1 MEKYLIA
8 VDLKDFDT
16 CLDEAKSL
24 QKILR
29 AKGINATWSA
39 RHNLECVE
47 LNTPNGTIEF
57 VTFRT
62 LAHEGFTVG
71 KRYDKVF
78 YISPACPQFNK
89 RVKEPVYATDYLEW
103 VLSKEHDQ
111 SSSKFENLK
120 LKCAS
125 CKNLP
130 ICAIKDE
137 YFDIQNAIWDTLN
150 TSEHF
155 KKAELSCEY
164 FVPKS
169 PIFPCGH
176 V

>member
-29 AKGINATWSA
+29 AKGINSTWSA
-39 RHNLECVE
+39 RHNLESVE

-57 VTFRT
+57 ITFRT
-62 LAHEGFTVG
+62 LTHESFTVG
-71 KRYDKVF
+71 KQYDKVF
-78 YISPACPQFNK
+78 YINPVCSQFNK
-89 RVKEPVYATDYLEW
+89 RVKEPIYATDYLEW
-103 VLSKEHDQ
+103 VLNKEQ
-111 SSSKFENLK
+111 EKGSFKFENLK
-120 LKCAS
+120 CAN

-137 YFDIQNAIWDTLN
+137 YFDMQTAICDMLN
-150 TSEHF
+150 TSKHF
-155 KKAELSCEY
+155 KKAELPCDY
-164 FVPKS
+164 FVPKN
-169 PIFPCGH
+169 PIFPCRC